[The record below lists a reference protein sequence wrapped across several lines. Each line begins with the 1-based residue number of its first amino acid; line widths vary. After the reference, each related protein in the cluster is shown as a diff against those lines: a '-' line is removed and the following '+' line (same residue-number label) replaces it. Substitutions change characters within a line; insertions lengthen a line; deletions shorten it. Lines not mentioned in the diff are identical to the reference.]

1 MSDNS
6 RENVPRGDHVPG
18 GPNDAS
24 AAEMNQKAERAEPG
38 VDSAPH
44 RGHGAHGKG
53 VGGRE
58 EHDDEPNP
66 TPPFAKGTA
75 AATPGGTARGPG
87 DRWWIRGARS
97 RAGTSWWRV
106 GGGEW

>member
-1 MSDNS
+1 MPDNNS

-38 VDSAPH
+38 VDSASQ

-58 EHDDEPNP
+58 EHDDHPNP
-66 TPPFAKGTA
+66 TPPFSKGTDR
-75 AATPGGTARGPG
+75 GGDAGWDG
-87 DRWWIRGARS
+87 S
-97 RAGTSWWRV
+97 RAGGSVADKRSP
-106 GGGEW
+106 EK

>member
-1 MSDNS
+1 MADQS

-24 AAEMNQKAERAEPG
+24 TAEMNQKAEPG
-38 VDSAPH
+38 VDSAAH

-58 EHDDEPNP
+58 EHFDESDP
-66 TPPFAKGTA
+66 TPPFAKGTDR
-75 AATPGGTARGPG
+75 GGSAGFDG
-87 DRWWIRGARS
+87 S
-97 RAGTSWWRV
+97 RAGGSVVDKRS
-106 GGGEW
+106 E

>member
-1 MSDNS
+1 MTDNS

-38 VDSAPH
+38 VDSAPN

-53 VGGRE
+53 VLGRE
-58 EHDDEPNP
+58 EHDDHPTP
-66 TPPFAKGTA
+66 TPPFAKGSDR
-75 AATPGGTARGPG
+75 GGDAGWDG
-87 DRWWIRGARS
+87 S
-97 RAGTSWWRV
+97 RAGGSVVDKRSPD
-106 GGGEW
+106 E

>member
-1 MSDNS
+1 MSDAS

-24 AAEMNQKAERAEPG
+24 AAEMNQKAEPG
-38 VDSAPH
+38 EDSASH

-58 EHDDEPNP
+58 ERQDPASP
-66 TPPFAKGTA
+66 TPDVSKGSDR
-75 AATPGGTARGPG
+75 GGSA
-87 DRWWIRGARS
+87 
-97 RAGTSWWRV
+97 
-106 GGGEW
+106 GGGGPSGGSVVDKRTEE